1 MGANPN
7 PKNIPF
13 NFTKLNKYNELKLFV
28 LELMKK
34 DLKNDESCK
43 IEDRIPEYLKFSL
56 DVAEKNS
63 NKVGFFF
70 QIDIKKA

>member
-13 NFTKLNKYNELKLFV
+13 NFTKLNKYNEPKLFV

-34 DLKNDESCK
+34 DLKNV
-43 IEDRIPEYLKFSL
+43 YLLSDL
-56 DVAEKNS
+56 YLIVLN
-63 NKVGFFF
+63 
-70 QIDIKKA
+70 